1 MGFMSEQAA
10 RNWCEK
16 AAEPY
21 RISIEDFARRV
32 KAYIDRK
39 GNNHHVFFWW
49 MKLASTS
56 GMIPS

>member
-1 MGFMSEQAA
+1 MSEQAA

-21 RISIEDFARRV
+21 RISIEDFAKRV

-39 GNNHHVFFWW
+39 GNNHHVVFLS
-49 MKLASTS
+49 MKSASIS
-56 GMIPS
+56 AMIPS

>member
-1 MGFMSEQAA
+1 MEVLEGMGFMSEQAA

-39 GNNHHVFFWW
+39 GNNHHVFFC
-49 MKLASTS
+49 
-56 GMIPS
+56 G